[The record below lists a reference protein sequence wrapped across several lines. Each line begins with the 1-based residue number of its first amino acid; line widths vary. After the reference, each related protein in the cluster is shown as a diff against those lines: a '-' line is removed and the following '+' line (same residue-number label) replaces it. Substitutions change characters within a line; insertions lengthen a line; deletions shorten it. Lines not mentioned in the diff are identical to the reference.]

1 MRAAVIL
8 AGVLALAGACDGEPI
23 TGGSSDPGA
32 APVASSAVT
41 SEVDLTVPA
50 GVKAKCGLT
59 MLTDGK
65 LIVRCR
71 FTNTN
76 PDRVRFLYC
85 MMMDLTT
92 DNQGDPVSGL
102 NGQHIV
108 VHQSGSTVNC
118 TKSPAGQFSQT
129 SFHFGCEEVDLQSGE
144 TKIITFESAGAYKP
158 PQGVTVTA
166 QDFQVSY
173 ADSAV
178 VDPAHTYDPTNCRLD
193 AGEEQAGFV
202 TFDQFV
208 VGAYWV
214 VIGEPF
220 VDPFV
225 ARQDE
230 AGKAGPKEY
239 SLFEDSPCLPS
250 DFKARIQDLE
260 PCPTFDGEPPP
271 VSVDLNLFYFESHMA
286 ERGTTFPAVIEVE
299 ATGDARGVRIE
310 TDPPEGEPFQIP
322 GGREIFGTLRA
333 CAEDVLD
340 RCVAP
345 TVEEGAR
352 LSVVVNF
359 VHPET
364 KALLFPQVVDF
375 FADTEPP
382 VVESVDV
389 DSETIRVTAS
399 DGATTPVDA
408 TLWIST
414 DEGESWETV
423 PLTARPSLAELEL
436 QQDVPRGGTRE
447 FFAELPE
454 DAKEGQYIVAVQDVV
469 FNLTFWGPQEFG
481 GGNG

>member
-1 MRAAVIL
+1 MAAAL
-8 AGVLALAGACDGEPI
+8 AGVLLLGGCDGEPI
-23 TGGSSDPGA
+23 TGGSSEPGA
-32 APVASSAVT
+32 APVASTAVT
-41 SEVDLTVPA
+41 SEVDLSVPA

-92 DNQGDPVSGL
+92 ADQGASVPGL

-108 VHQSGSTVNC
+108 VHQSGTTVDC

-129 SFHFGCEEVDLQSGE
+129 SFHFGCEEVDLQAGE

-158 PQGVTVTA
+158 PSGVTVTA

-173 ADSAV
+173 ADSAI
-178 VDPAHTYDPTNCRLD
+178 VDPAHTYDPTNCRLG

-202 TFDQFV
+202 TFGQGD

-214 VIGEPF
+214 VAGQPF

-239 SLFEDSPCLPS
+239 SLFEDSPCTP
-250 DFKARIQDLE
+250 RDLE
-260 PCPTFDGEPPP
+260 ARLTDLDPCPVFDGEAPP
-271 VSVDLNLFYFESHMA
+271 VAIDLNLFYHESHMA
-286 ERGTTFPAVIEVE
+286 ERGTTFPALIEVE
-299 ATGDARGVRIE
+299 ATGDARAVRIE
-310 TDPPEGEPFQIP
+310 TDPPEGEPFEIP
-322 GGREIFGTLRA
+322 GGQETYGTLRA
-333 CAEDVLD
+333 CAEEVVD

-345 TVEEGAR
+345 EVEEGAR
-352 LSVVVNF
+352 LHVVVDF
-359 VHPET
+359 LHPRTRE
-364 KALLFPQVVDF
+364 LLFPQVVDF

-382 VVESVDV
+382 VVESVEIDGG
-389 DSETIRVTAS
+389 TISVTAS
-399 DGATTPVDA
+399 DEATTPVDA

-414 DEGESWETV
+414 DEGETWETL
-423 PLTARPSLAELEL
+423 PLTSRPSITELEL
-436 QQDVPRGGTRE
+436 QEDVPRGGRRA
-447 FFAELPE
+447 FFGNLPE
-454 DAKEGQYIVAVQDVV
+454 DVKEAQYVVGVQDLV
-469 FNLTFWGPQEFG
+469 FNLTFLGPQEV
-481 GGNG
+481 